1 VPADREE
8 CSRPDSSYLI
18 FYSGNNRYSLYWWMV
33 LALASFLLIVPNNG
47 KRSEVEAVEIK
58 QALML

>member
-1 VPADREE
+1 MPADREE
-8 CSRPDSSYLI
+8 CSRPDSSYLV
-18 FYSGNNRYSLYWWMV
+18 FYMSNHRYSLYWWMV

-47 KRSEVEAVEIK
+47 KHSEVEAVEIK